1 MIAML
6 QVHDMHFRYGEFPVL
21 SGVTF
26 SVEKG
31 ELCGLFGPNGSGK
44 TTLFKCCL
52 RFLHAE
58 RGGVKMNGEN
68 VAQCGIEHL
77 ARLVAYVPQEH
88 KPPFPYLAREV
99 VLMGRT
105 PHLGG
110 FFGIRRRDREIAMDA
125 LATLSISDL
134 ADRPYNQLS
143 GGQRQMVLM
152 ARAIAQ
158 DTPVLF
164 LDEPTSAL
172 DFQNQMRIWEIMREI
187 AGEGKTILACSH
199 DPNHVAWFCDRA
211 VVVGDGIVV
220 AEGHPKDVISEGVLG
235 EIYRGVCS
243 VRTLDGVQMVMP
255 RCVTERNGRSASDR
269 PLHNVSPTAQ
279 SEANAG
285 S

>member
-1 MIAML
+1 MY
-6 QVHDMHFRYGEFPVL
+6 FRYGSFPVL
-21 SGVTF
+21 SGVSF
-26 SVEKG
+26 SVGKG

-52 RFLHAE
+52 RFLRAE
-58 RGGVKMNGEN
+58 QGSVVVHGED
-68 VAQCGIEHL
+68 VSRCSIEHL

-110 FFGIRRRDREIAMDA
+110 FFGVRRRDREIAMDA
-125 LATLSISDL
+125 LATLGISDL

-172 DFQNQMRIWEIMREI
+172 DFQNQMRIWQIMRDI

-199 DPNHVAWFCDRA
+199 DPNHVAWFCDRV
-211 VVVGDGIVV
+211 VVVGSGSVV
-220 AEGHPKDVISEGVLG
+220 AEGEPEDVISEDVLAA
-235 EIYRGVCS
+235 IYEDACA
-243 VRTLDGVQMVMP
+243 VRTLDGVRMVMP
-255 RCVTERNGRSASDR
+255 RCVAERHGKQEGDL
-269 PLHNVSPTAQ
+269 PLHDAPFVGAW
-279 SEANAG
+279 SEADAG